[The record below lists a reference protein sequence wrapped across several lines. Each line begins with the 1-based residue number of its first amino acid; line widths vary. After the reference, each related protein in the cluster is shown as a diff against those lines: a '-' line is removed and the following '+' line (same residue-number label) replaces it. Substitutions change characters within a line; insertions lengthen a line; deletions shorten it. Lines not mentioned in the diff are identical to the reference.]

1 MVNAESEEITRE
13 TVRRHVERDE
23 QPELLRQF
31 DEDPDRVR
39 RYITRLA
46 FSADD
51 AVRDAAVRSFAVL
64 SRERSGD
71 MPDFFLE
78 TIRRHIWAMNEESG
92 NIDWAAPEIIAAVIA
107 GNPGRYRQNFSFA
120 FCAAIEEE
128 SFQPSLV
135 RAFDLLAEE
144 DYSIVSEFADAVAA
158 LRSAD

>member
-1 MVNAESEEITRE
+1 MITRK
-13 TVRRHVERDE
+13 TVRGLVERRDE
-23 QPELLRQF
+23 AALLQFF

-51 AVRDAAVRSFAVL
+51 AVRDAAIQSFRIL
-64 SRERSGD
+64 SRERSNA

-78 TIRRHIWAMNEESG
+78 TIRRHIWNMNEESG
-92 NIDWAAPEIIAAVIA
+92 NIDWAAPEIIAATIA
-107 GNPGRYRQNFSFA
+107 GNPERYRQSFSFA

-135 RAFDLLAEE
+135 RAFDLLAEI
-144 DYSIVSEFADAVAA
+144 DYSIVEEFAAPIAS
-158 LRSAD
+158 LRCAG